1 MEKRMVKL
9 HDLQL
14 EYCLAQFDRA
24 PSHISAR
31 SLVGECTWHR
41 RIIDELVATRV
52 VPAETNDSMD
62 VGFRSAST
70 VSTAGAATADEVVQA
85 FLYLA
90 VDSALADYILKNLVR
105 HIFGYDAER
114 LAELVRG
121 IFSDYRSS
129 LAVARRQSLSFVAS
143 QYSDFVNRVR
153 EWRENHEGTE
163 VNEDGVPPA
172 AVDLSTM
179 ARKRRALFTVNGV
192 WGIPGWHTGCL
203 VV

>member
-1 MEKRMVKL
+1 
-9 HDLQL
+9 
-14 EYCLAQFDRA
+14 
-24 PSHISAR
+24 
-31 SLVGECTWHR
+31 VGECTWHR
-41 RIIDELVATRV
+41 RIIDGLVATRV

-70 VSTAGAATADEVVQA
+70 VSTAGAATADEVVRA
-85 FLYLA
+85 FLDLA

-105 HIFGYDAER
+105 QIFGYDAER

-129 LAVARRQSLSFVAS
+129 LAVARRHSLSFVAS

-163 VNEDGVPPA
+163 VNEDGTEFRRGCAGDLENIADMISVCVPPA